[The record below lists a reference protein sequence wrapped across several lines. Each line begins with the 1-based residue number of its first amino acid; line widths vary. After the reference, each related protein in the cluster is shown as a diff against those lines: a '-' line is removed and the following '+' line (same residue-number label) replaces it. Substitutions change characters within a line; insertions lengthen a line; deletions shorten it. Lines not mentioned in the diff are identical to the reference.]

1 MDGLTAVCLTCGR
14 PYYLDFGHL
23 CSGPRPGWPLI
34 PAVTL
39 PEGTPH
45 PDPYFAERGWMVVGG
60 IWQRPEGG
68 GDGEEAAA

>member
-1 MDGLTAVCLTCGR
+1 MSALRALPKPAGA
-14 PYYLDFGHL
+14 
-23 CSGPRPGWPLI
+23 SGPDRSLA

-60 IWQRPEGG
+60 IWQRPDPGG
-68 GDGEEAAA
+68 DDGEEAAA